1 MDRMYRAAG
10 PARSAATRLAPPA
23 PRRRPARPRSAGAVA
38 VGGGGY
44 GFPMAARTKSA
55 KDRPSYRCTECGWT
69 TAKWLGRCPECQAW
83 GTVEEYGA
91 APAVRTT
98 AAGRVSAPA
107 LPIGQVDGRQATARS
122 TGVPELD
129 RVLGGGLVPGA
140 VVLLAGEPGV
150 GKSTLLLDVAAK
162 AAGPEHPTLYV
173 TGEESAGQVRL
184 RADRINAL
192 HDHLYLAAETNLASV
207 LGHLDEVKPSLLILD
222 SVQTIA
228 SPEID
233 GAPGGMAQVREVAG
247 ALIRASKERGMSTL
261 LVGHVTKDGAIAGPR
276 LLEHLVDV
284 VLHFEGDRH
293 ARLRLVR
300 GVKNRYGATDEVG
313 CFELH
318 DEGIT
323 GLTDPSGLFLT
334 RRDEPVP
341 GTCLTVTLEGR
352 RPLVAEVQ
360 ALTVESQIP
369 SPRRT
374 TSGLETSRVS
384 MMLAVLEQR
393 GRISALGKR
402 DIYSA
407 TVGGVKLSEPA
418 ADLAIAL
425 ALASAA
431 SDTPLPKNLVA
442 IGEVGLAGE
451 VRRVT
456 GVQRRLAEAHRL
468 GFTHALVPAD
478 PGKVP
483 AGMTVTEVANMGDA
497 LRVLPRGRRRGD
509 NDGPGKGPES
519 APWGAREAAARGGR
533 GGGRDSG
540 RGAARDEDREP
551 F

>member
-1 MDRMYRAAG
+1 M
-10 PARSAATRLAPPA
+10 ATRKA
-23 PRRRPARPRSAGAVA
+23 
-38 VGGGGY
+38 
-44 GFPMAARTKSA
+44 SA
-55 KDRPSYRCTECGWT
+55 KERPSYRCTECGWT

-83 GTVEEYGA
+83 GTVEEFGGT
-91 APAVRTT
+91 PAVRTT
-98 AAGRVSAPA
+98 APGRVTTAA

-162 AAGPEHPTLYV
+162 AASAEHRTLYV
-173 TGEESAGQVRL
+173 TGEESASQVRL
-184 RADRINAL
+184 RADRIRAL
-192 HDHLYLAAETNLASV
+192 DDDLYLAAETDLSAV
-207 LGHLDEVKPSLLILD
+207 LGHLDSVKPSLLILD
-222 SVQTIA
+222 SVQTVA

-300 GVKNRYGATDEVG
+300 GVKNRYGTTDEVG

-323 GLTDPSGLFLT
+323 GLADPSGLFLT
-334 RRDEPVP
+334 RRAEPVP

-360 ALTVESQIP
+360 ALTVDSQIP

-418 ADLAIAL
+418 ADLAVAL

-456 GVQRRLAEAHRL
+456 GVQRRLAEAARL
-468 GFTHALVPAD
+468 GFTHALVPSD
-478 PGKVP
+478 PGKIP
-483 AGMTVTEVANMGDA
+483 AGMRVLEVADVGEA
-497 LRVLPRGRRRGD
+497 LSVLPKRVR
-509 NDGPGKGPES
+509 
-519 APWGAREAAARGGR
+519 REAP
-533 GGGRDSG
+533 
-540 RGAARDEDREP
+540 REEETRR
-551 F
+551 

>member
-1 MDRMYRAAG
+1 M
-10 PARSAATRLAPPA
+10 ATRK
-23 PRRRPARPRSAGAVA
+23 SAG
-38 VGGGGY
+38 
-44 GFPMAARTKSA
+44 KE
-55 KDRPSYRCTECGWT
+55 RPSYRCTECGWT

-83 GTVEEYGA
+83 GTVEEFGG

-98 AAGRVSAPA
+98 APGRVTTAA
-107 LPIGQVDGRQATARS
+107 LPIGQVDGAQATARS

-150 GKSTLLLDVAAK
+150 GKSTLLLDAAARSASDK
-162 AAGPEHPTLYV
+162 HPTLYV
-173 TGEESAGQVRL
+173 TGEESASQVRL
-184 RADRINAL
+184 RADRIGAL
-192 HDHLYLAAETNLASV
+192 DDHLYLAAETDLSAV
-207 LGHLDEVKPSLLILD
+207 LGHLDTVKPSLLILD
-222 SVQTIA
+222 SVQTVA

-300 GVKNRYGATDEVG
+300 GVKNRYGTTDEVG

-323 GLTDPSGLFLT
+323 GLADPSGLFLT
-334 RRDEPVP
+334 RRAEPVP

-360 ALTVESQIP
+360 ALTVDSQIP

-407 TVGGVKLSEPA
+407 TVGGVKLTEPA
-418 ADLAIAL
+418 ADLAVAL

-456 GVQRRLAEAHRL
+456 GVQRRLSEAARL

-478 PGKVP
+478 PGKIP
-483 AGMTVTEVANMGDA
+483 DGMRVLEVADVGQA
-497 LRVLPRGRRRGD
+497 LAVLPKRVRRE
-509 NDGPGKGPES
+509 PPQEE
-519 APWGAREAAARGGR
+519 GARR
-533 GGGRDSG
+533 
-540 RGAARDEDREP
+540 
-551 F
+551 

>member
-1 MDRMYRAAG
+1 M
-10 PARSAATRLAPPA
+10 ARKA
-23 PRRRPARPRSAGAVA
+23 
-38 VGGGGY
+38 
-44 GFPMAARTKSA
+44 
-55 KDRPSYRCTECGWT
+55 DRPGYRCSECGWA
-69 TAKWLGRCPECQAW
+69 TAKWLGRCPECHSW
-83 GTVEEYGA
+83 GTVEEVGA
-91 APAVRTT
+91 APAVRTVP
-98 AAGRVSAPA
+98 AARVASPA
-107 LPIGQVDGRQATARS
+107 VPIGQVDGSQVAARG

-162 AAGPEHPTLYV
+162 SASATHRTLYV
-173 TGEESAGQVRL
+173 TGEESAGQVRM
-184 RADRINAL
+184 RADRIGAL
-192 HDHLYLAAETNLASV
+192 HDHLYLAAETDLGSV
-207 LGHLDEVKPSLLILD
+207 LGQLDEVKPALLVLD
-222 SVQTIA
+222 SVQTVA
-228 SPEID
+228 SAEVD

-247 ALIRASKERGMSTL
+247 ALIRASKERGMATL

-323 GLTDPSGLFLT
+323 SLADPSGLFLT

-360 ALTVESQIP
+360 SLTVDSQIP

-393 GRISALGKR
+393 GQIAALGKN
-402 DIYSA
+402 DIYTA
-407 TVGGVKLSEPA
+407 TVGGVRLSEPA
-418 ADLAIAL
+418 ADLAVAL

-456 GVQRRLAEAHRL
+456 GVQRRLAEASRL

-478 PGKVP
+478 SGEAPK
-483 AGMTVTEVANMGDA
+483 GMRVREVADIGEA
-497 LRVLPRGRRRGD
+497 LRVLPARRA
-509 NDGPGKGPES
+509 ES
-519 APWGAREAAARGGR
+519 
-533 GGGRDSG
+533 SG
-540 RGAARDEDREP
+540 REEARR
-551 F
+551 

>member
-1 MDRMYRAAG
+1 M
-10 PARSAATRLAPPA
+10 ATR
-23 PRRRPARPRSAGAVA
+23 
-38 VGGGGY
+38 
-44 GFPMAARTKSA
+44 KSSG
-55 KDRPSYRCTECGWT
+55 KERPSYRCTECGWT

-83 GTVEEYGA
+83 GTVEEFGG

-98 AAGRVSAPA
+98 APGRVTTAA
-107 LPIGQVDGRQATARS
+107 VPIAEVDGRQATARS
-122 TGVPELD
+122 TGVDELD

-162 AAGPEHPTLYV
+162 AASDAHRTLYV
-173 TGEESAGQVRL
+173 TGEESASQVRL
-184 RADRINAL
+184 RADRIGAL
-192 HDHLYLAAETNLASV
+192 DDHLYLAAETDLSAV
-207 LGHLDEVKPSLLILD
+207 LGHLDTVKPSLLVLD
-222 SVQTIA
+222 SVQTVA
-228 SPEID
+228 SPEIE

-247 ALIRASKERGMSTL
+247 ALIRASKDRGMSTL

-300 GVKNRYGATDEVG
+300 GVKNRYGTTDEVG

-323 GLTDPSGLFLT
+323 GLADPSGLFLT
-334 RRDEPVP
+334 RRAEPVP

-360 ALTVESQIP
+360 ALTVDSQIP

-407 TVGGVKLSEPA
+407 TVGGVKLTEPA
-418 ADLAIAL
+418 ADLAVAL

-456 GVQRRLAEAHRL
+456 GVQRRLSEAARL

-478 PGKVP
+478 PGKIP
-483 AGMTVTEVANMGDA
+483 DGMRVLEVADVGEA
-497 LRVLPRGRRRGD
+497 LSVLPKRVRR
-509 NDGPGKGPES
+509 E
-519 APWGAREAAARGGR
+519 APQEEGARR
-533 GGGRDSG
+533 
-540 RGAARDEDREP
+540 
-551 F
+551 